1 MTGLAIFGIIVLA
14 LIVLT
19 ALGFFVA
26 SLPEMRRYMRIIR
39 M

>member
-1 MTGLAIFGIIVLA
+1 MTAFAIFGIIVFA

-19 ALGFFVA
+19 ALGFLVV
-26 SLPEMRRYMRIIR
+26 SLPDLKRYMRIQN